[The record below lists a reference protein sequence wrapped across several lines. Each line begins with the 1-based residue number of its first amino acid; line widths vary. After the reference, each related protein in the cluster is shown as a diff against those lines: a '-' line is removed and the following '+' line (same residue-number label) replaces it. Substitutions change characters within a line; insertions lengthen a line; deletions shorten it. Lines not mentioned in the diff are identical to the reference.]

1 MTLSKYYCNLQMSYY
16 ISLNREWIKKI
27 EVKKVLSDG
36 YKARGERSDYQFRLD
51 QYIFIQMGIV

>member
-1 MTLSKYYCNLQMSYY
+1 MD
-16 ISLNREWIKKI
+16 KKI

-51 QYIFIQMGIV
+51 QYIFIQMGIL